1 MLSDLCK
8 SNILYL
14 EKGCIVDKEKLINPF
29 GANINDILAQSFFL
43 EDGFTGDFAKNKILS
58 LLKWLTKNKGKQW
71 DMISAKR
78 LIESL
83 EEPIIKRNFEYL
95 FDLKNNK

>member
-1 MLSDLCK
+1 MFMSHYATEVCK
-8 SNILYL
+8 
-14 EKGCIVDKEKLINPF
+14 CP
-29 GANINDILAQSFFL
+29 
-43 EDGFTGDFAKNKILS
+43 ILS

-71 DMISAKR
+71 NMNSAKR